1 MGREKRV
8 FSAYEGVGR
17 LSNLY
22 NSMMTASTF
31 FGKFALKFF
40 WGFSIEEYFRFLD
53 KILTF
58 IPQDFSGKL
67 LEIPV
72 GTGILTLPTYK
83 NLKESEIFCVDYST
97 TMLNAAK
104 NFANKISLSNVTFIE
119 GDVGKL
125 SFSDEFFD
133 LILSINGL
141 HAFPDKKSAH
151 AEIYRVLKPNGIFC
165 GSVYI
170 TGQNWHTDVFVKQFC
185 NRVGVFTPPH
195 ENLLTL
201 ENLLKK
207 IYRQVEISNVNSF
220 ACFKCLK

>member
-31 FGKFALKFF
+31 VGKFALKFF
-40 WGFSIEEYFRFLD
+40 WGFSTDEYFRFLN
-53 KILTF
+53 KIF
-58 IPQDFSGKL
+58 SGIPKDFCGKL

-83 NLKESEIFCVDYST
+83 NLKNAEIFCVDYST
-97 TMLNAAK
+97 AMLDAAK
-104 NFANKISLSNVTFIE
+104 NFANKISLSNVTFLE

-125 SFSDEFFD
+125 SFSDENFD

-151 AEIYRVLKPNGIFC
+151 EEIFRVLKPSGIFL

-170 TGQNWHTDVFVKQFC
+170 TGQNWRTDIFVKQFC

-207 IYRQVEISNVNSF
+207 IYRQVEISKINSF